1 MKRDSLAEQG
11 SLLSKAQN
19 GAGGL
24 GVSDPSG
31 ITFVIGLTP
40 MSSLLGSQA
49 RRAFEIQLIR
59 MQNQF
64 SIFCCFDAQ

>member
-19 GAGGL
+19 RAGGWD
-24 GVSDPSG
+24 VSDPSG

-40 MSSLLGSQA
+40 MEDAKGGKLGEYLK
-49 RRAFEIQLIR
+49 FI
-59 MQNQF
+59 
-64 SIFCCFDAQ
+64 